1 MVKLLSAR
9 ACAKI
14 NLFLRVTGRRAD
26 GYHELDSI
34 FVPISLCDRIAIEIR
49 PAASQSV
56 TLRCNVGVLAN
67 PETNLASRAARAFLA
82 AFDLNAHVIID
93 LTKHIPAGAG
103 LGGGSSDAG
112 TVLAAM
118 AALNRTHIPQRLA
131 EIAVELGA
139 DVPFF
144 LDPRPARVTG
154 IGEKVVPIIGF
165 PKLHLVI
172 AVPPAEVPTAAV
184 FKALKSE
191 AWSGAAPQSDIAE
204 IVAGRVSRAHLVN
217 DLAAPAMEL
226 YPEIAKLKLLL
237 EAEGALA
244 AQMTGSGG
252 AVFGIFRDAAEADRA
267 AKSLSAGAPEARVF
281 AAESL

>member
-14 NLFLRVTGRRAD
+14 NLFLRITGRRAD

-34 FVPISLCDRIAIEIR
+34 FLPLSLSDRIAVEIR
-49 PAASQSV
+49 TADRRCV
-56 TLRCNVGVLAN
+56 TLRCNVPALAD
-67 PETNLASRAARAFLA
+67 PESNLAARAARAFLA
-82 AFDLNAHVIID
+82 AFDVRAQVSID
-93 LTKHIPAGAG
+93 LEKRIPAGAG

-118 AALNRTHIPQRLA
+118 ASLCRMHVAERLA

-154 IGEKVVPIIGF
+154 IGDKIAPIAGF
-165 PKLHLVI
+165 PKLHLVL
-172 AVPPAEVPTAAV
+172 AVPPTEVPTAAV
-184 FKALKSE
+184 FKALKPES
-191 AWSGAAPQSDIAE
+191 WSGPAPEEDVAA
-204 IVAGRVSRAHLVN
+204 IVAGNLSKAHLVN
-217 DLAAPAMEL
+217 DLAEPAMEL
-226 YPEIAKLKLLL
+226 YPEIAKIKLLL
-237 EAEGALA
+237 EAQRALA
-244 AQMTGSGG
+244 AQMSGSGG
-252 AVFGIFRDAAEADRA
+252 AVFGIFRDAPDADRA
-267 AKSLSAGAPEARVF
+267 AKALSVTAPEARIF